1 MAKKSAIE
9 KNKRRI
15 KLSDQAFNKSLALKS
30 KIMNKQTSID
40 DRFQAQLKLAK
51 LRRNGAKS
59 RVRNRCEL
67 TGRPRVYH
75 KRVILSRIALRDL
88 ASKGQIPGMNKSS
101 W

>member
-1 MAKKSAIE
+1 MAKKSSIE

-15 KLSDQAFNKSLALKS
+15 LMSEKDIAKRFKLKEL
-30 KIMNKQTSID
+30 IMNKKTPID
-40 DRFQAQLKLAK
+40 ERFQAQLKLAK
-51 LRRNGAKS
+51 LRRNGARS

-67 TGRPRVYH
+67 TGRPRGFH
-75 KRVILSRIALRDL
+75 KRVRLSRIALREL